1 MLVCFYLCIIHA
13 CRTWLVYLRYY
24 WWLAHIKKQSSHF
37 SRPLGQVLS
46 TNFKALVWLT
56 GMDRNAFYIR
66 GLYTCVKIKSNF
78 PTCLTVILTN
88 CQTSGYEKVAV
99 YFLKTRSLWMPNH
112 FALFIYLGNVLIFF
126 SFPLEAISL
135 RLVYSIFRTFAS
147 FFFFRQRPVTSSL
160 YICSTQRLM
169 LPLISSIY
177 IFQTLMPPLISSLID
192 KFAGAASSVLDM
204 LEMNSNHAIPDA
216 AL

>member
-1 MLVCFYLCIIHA
+1 
-13 CRTWLVYLRYY
+13 
-24 WWLAHIKKQSSHF
+24 
-37 SRPLGQVLS
+37 
-46 TNFKALVWLT
+46 
-56 GMDRNAFYIR
+56 
-66 GLYTCVKIKSNF
+66 
-78 PTCLTVILTN
+78 
-88 CQTSGYEKVAV
+88 
-99 YFLKTRSLWMPNH
+99 MPNH

-135 RLVYSIFRTFAS
+135 RLACIFYFQDFRFI
-147 FFFFRQRPVTSSL
+147 FFFRQRPVTSSL

-204 LEMNSNHAIPDA
+204 LEMNFNHAIPDA

>member
-1 MLVCFYLCIIHA
+1 
-13 CRTWLVYLRYY
+13 
-24 WWLAHIKKQSSHF
+24 
-37 SRPLGQVLS
+37 
-46 TNFKALVWLT
+46 
-56 GMDRNAFYIR
+56 
-66 GLYTCVKIKSNF
+66 
-78 PTCLTVILTN
+78 
-88 CQTSGYEKVAV
+88 
-99 YFLKTRSLWMPNH
+99 MPNH
-112 FALFIYLGNVLIFF
+112 FALFIYLGNVLIFL

-147 FFFFRQRPVTSSL
+147 FFFSPTTCNVL
-160 YICSTQRLM
+160 PYICSTQRLM

-177 IFQTLMPPLISSLID
+177 IFQTFMPPLISSLID